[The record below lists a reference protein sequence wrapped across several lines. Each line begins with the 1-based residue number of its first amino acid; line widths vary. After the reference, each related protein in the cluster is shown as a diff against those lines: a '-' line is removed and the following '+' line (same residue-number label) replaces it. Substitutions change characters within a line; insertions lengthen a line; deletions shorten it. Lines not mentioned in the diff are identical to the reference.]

1 MDCNRTESEPSNSP
15 MTNALS
21 KSSTMSLGFTSIRP
35 TRLVLCVDEKSQIQA
50 LDRTQPGLPMKKGR
64 CGTMTHDYERHG
76 TTSLFAALN
85 VLDGKIIGGCYPR
98 HRHEEFL
105 NFLRMIDRRT
115 PPGLDL
121 HLIVDNYG
129 THTHENARQWIAQ
142 HPRFNLH
149 FTPTGSSWLNLVERW
164 FAVITRKRI
173 RRGSFS
179 SVTELIDAI
188 DDYITINNKNPKPF
202 LWTKTAKQILA
213 KVRRCK
219 AVAVTLH

>member
-1 MDCNRTESEPSNSP
+1 M
-15 MTNALS
+15 
-21 KSSTMSLGFTSIRP
+21 
-35 TRLVLCVDEKSQIQA
+35 
-50 LDRTQPGLPMKKGR
+50 
-64 CGTMTHDYERHG
+64 
-76 TTSLFAALN
+76 
-85 VLDGKIIGGCYPR
+85 LDGKIIGGCYPR

-115 PPGLDL
+115 PPGMDL

-129 THTHENARQWIAQ
+129 THTHENVRQWIAK

-164 FAVITRKRI
+164 FAEITRKRI

-179 SVTELIDAI
+179 SVRELIDAI
-188 DDYITINNKNPKPF
+188 DDYIKINNKNPKAF